1 MIFVHEALGQRQQ
14 GLPPGFDP
22 EFFMRAFQKKM
33 DEEYCPSGVDKC
45 ECLNAPG
52 MNVSFCIHFQT

>member
-1 MIFVHEALGQRQQ
+1 MVFVHEALGQRQQ

-33 DEEYCPSGVDKC
+33 DEEYCPSGVEKC

-52 MNVSFCIHFQT
+52 MNVSF